1 MPFWFG
7 SHTVD
12 NCTVAK
18 TSLGLDHINIG
29 PKDKINLFWLDILKG
44 ATFCLVGIKYSRV
57 NI

>member
-1 MPFWFG
+1 MPLWFG
-7 SHTVD
+7 SHTVG

-18 TSLGLDHINIG
+18 TSLGLDHVSIG
-29 PKDKINLFWLDILKG
+29 PKDKINLFWLDILKE